1 MKIFISLNRK
11 KYSAMMDIID
21 FHAHIYPD
29 KIAEKASHSVG
40 EFYSIPMN
48 KIGSV
53 DTLLKSGGEAGVG
66 MFVAQ
71 SVATVSRQVQS
82 INDFIHA
89 ACQEHPDRLIG
100 FGTIHPGLENPVDEI
115 ERCVKLGLHGI
126 KIHPD
131 VQRFHMDD
139 PSMYPIY
146 EAIEGRLPILIHC
159 GDYRY
164 DFSHPRRL
172 AHILDDFPKLEVIGA
187 HFGGWSLWD
196 LAMEYLLDRSCW
208 LDTSSSFAFLGK
220 VRSKEIIRA
229 YGADRLLF
237 GDDFPMWDHKTEVE
251 TLLSL
256 DLTDDEYEK
265 IFSGN
270 AKRLLRMT
278 PNP

>member
-1 MKIFISLNRK
+1 M
-11 KYSAMMDIID
+11 
-21 FHAHIYPD
+21 
-29 KIAEKASHSVG
+29 
-40 EFYSIPMN
+40 
-48 KIGSV
+48 
-53 DTLLKSGGEAGVG
+53 G
-66 MFVAQ
+66 MFVVQ

-229 YGADRLLF
+229 TARTASCLATI
-237 GDDFPMWDHKTEVE
+237 FPCGITKQRWKPCF
-251 TLLSL
+251 SL

-270 AKRLLRMT
+270 AKKAFCA
-278 PNP
+278 

>member
-1 MKIFISLNRK
+1 MAQGLPQGLAPFWKRILLHLVLRDFFPQL
-11 KYSAMMDIID
+11 ID
-21 FHAHIYPD
+21 GLRLLSRSPAHAH
-29 KIAEKASHSVG
+29 
-40 EFYSIPMN
+40 
-48 KIGSV
+48 
-53 DTLLKSGGEAGVG
+53 GV
-66 MFVAQ
+66 VHHP
-71 SVATVSRQVQS
+71 VSYT
-82 INDFIHA
+82 H
-89 ACQEHPDRLIG
+89 L
-100 FGTIHPGLENPVDEI
+100 
-115 ERCVKLGLHGI
+115 
-126 KIHPD
+126 
-131 VQRFHMDD
+131 
-139 PSMYPIY
+139 
-146 EAIEGRLPILIHC
+146 
-159 GDYRY
+159 
-164 DFSHPRRL
+164 SHPRRL